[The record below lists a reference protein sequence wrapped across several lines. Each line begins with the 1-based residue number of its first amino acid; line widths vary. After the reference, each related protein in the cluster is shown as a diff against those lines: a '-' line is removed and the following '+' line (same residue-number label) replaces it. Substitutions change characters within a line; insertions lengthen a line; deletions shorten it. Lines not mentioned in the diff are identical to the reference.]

1 MSQAFNDDC
10 TGALYLCPEVI
21 YQANNIG
28 ATSSVCAGCEDGST
42 AAGNSCFEIDNTV
55 WFSFQTNNIGG
66 TAIVE
71 LSNISCLSG
80 TDQNQN
86 IQAVII
92 EAGTACDE
100 STYVD
105 VSNCES
111 AGSGSVSL
119 MAAALNPNSTYYIQ
133 VDGALGANTLA
144 AECDFEISVSGEAV
158 ETIIET
164 STTDATCGNSD
175 GAISVDN
182 IFSGS
187 GSYTYSLDGVGFQ
200 GSSQFQNLPG
210 GSYTI
215 TIEDGNGC
223 TYVETGVDVINS
235 DGPNDGS
242 VVVTHSTC
250 SGSTG
255 EINITNIT
263 NGQPPYTYLQNGQNS
278 VPMPATGVSAG
289 VHFIVVTDANGCEY
303 TYENIIVEVVGGISD
318 AQIIIDNPNCG
329 ESNGSITVNP
339 VGGTAPYSY
348 NIAGLGQQTSNVFE
362 NLGAGSYN
370 LIITDAN
377 SCQFNVLAI
386 LLEEEQGILS
396 PSVDLV
402 LTPDPVCEGEPATVT
417 AVPTNGGTNPNY
429 EFFLN
434 GASVQNGNASSY
446 SGTFSAGDELYV
458 IITSDADCLG
468 TDQAQSNLITFD
480 PVPSETPSTQETV
493 VSTDIC
499 FDENGTIQA
508 NSTGCTDGYF
518 YTWYVNGLIA
528 QQGEDSLFSMPLD
541 DGAQVYY
548 DVQCATGCGGVTSSP
563 ISNFTVSTPE
573 ADAGPDQILIEG
585 NSTILFGTGVGDPTW
600 SPGTNL
606 SSVSVFDPTASPGE
620 TITYTL
626 TTELNGCTAT
636 DEVIIYVEDP
646 IVPFTGLSPNGDGIN
661 DTWTIINID
670 AFENNQVIIYDR
682 WGQKLY
688 SKTSYSN
695 SNGWDGT
702 IDGRFLPEGAYYY
715 YIDLKAGENG
725 IFTGVI
731 NIAY

>member
-1 MSQAFNDDC
+1 MGQAFNDDC

-28 ATSSVCAGCEDGST
+28 ATNSVCAGCEDGSST
-42 AAGNSCFEIDNTV
+42 AGNSCFEIDNTV
-55 WFSFQTNNIGG
+55 WFSFQTNNLGG
-66 TAIVE
+66 AATV
-71 LSNISCLSG
+71 LLNNISCLVG

-86 IQAVII
+86 IQAVMI

-100 STYVD
+100 STYTD

-111 AGSGSVSL
+111 SGSGSVTLS
-119 MAAALNPNSTYYIQ
+119 AAGLNPNTTYYIQ
-133 VDGALGANTLA
+133 VDGALGTNALA

-175 GAISVDN
+175 GSISVDN

-187 GSYTYSLDGVGFQ
+187 GSYNYSIDGTSFQ
-200 GSSQFQNLPG
+200 ASNQFQNLSG
-210 GSYTI
+210 GAYTI
-215 TIEDGNGC
+215 TIEDANGC
-223 TYVETGVDVINS
+223 TYVENGVDVINS

-242 VVVTHSTC
+242 VVVTHSSC

-263 NGQPPYTYLQNGQNS
+263 NGQAPYTYILNGQNT
-278 VPMPATGVSAG
+278 VAMPATGIPAG
-289 VHFIVVTDANGCEY
+289 IYYVVVQDDNGCEF
-303 TYENIIVEVVGGISD
+303 TYENIIVEAIGGISD
-318 AQIIIDNPNCG
+318 AQVIIDNPNCG
-329 ESNGSITVNP
+329 EDNGSITIIP
-339 VGGTAPYSY
+339 TGGTAPFSY
-348 NIAGLGQQTSNVFE
+348 TIAGIGSQTSNTFE

-370 LIITDAN
+370 ISITDAA

-386 LLEEEQGILS
+386 ILEDEQGSLS
-396 PSVDLV
+396 PSVDII

-417 AVPTNGGTNPNY
+417 AVPTNGGNNPNY

-434 GASVQNGNASSY
+434 GASVQNGSAASF
-446 SGTFSAGDELYV
+446 SGTFTTGDVLYV
-458 IITSDADCLG
+458 TIISDADCLG
-468 TDQAQSNLITFD
+468 TDQAQSNVITFD
-480 PVPSETPSTQETV
+480 PVPSETPTTQETV

-508 NSTGCTDGYF
+508 NSTGCSDGYN
-518 YTWYVNGLIA
+518 YTWYVNGSIV
-528 QQGEDSLFSMPLD
+528 QQGEDSLFSMPLT
-541 DGAQVYY
+541 DGDQVYY
-548 DVQCATGCGGVTSSP
+548 DVQCATGCGGVTSSTVT
-563 ISNFTVSTPE
+563 NFTVSTPE

-585 NSTILFGTGVGDPTW
+585 NSTVLFGSGVGDPSW

-626 TTELNGCTAT
+626 TTEINGCTAT
-636 DEVIIYVEDP
+636 DEVVIYVEDP
-646 IVPFTGLSPNGDGIN
+646 IVPYTGLSPNGDGIN

-688 SKTSYSN
+688 TKTSYSN

-725 IFTGVI
+725 IFTGVL